1 MGERERVRVRV
12 RGERDL
18 LMDLNGERE
27 SKRLRICGDEDLDT
41 GLRSLF
47 GLDMGAALGG
57 EGGGILRT
65 LDGWTGPL
73 G

>member
-1 MGERERVRVRV
+1 
-12 RGERDL
+12 
-18 LMDLNGERE
+18 MDLDGERE
-27 SKRLRICGDEDLDT
+27 SKRLRARGDGDLDT

-57 EGGGILRT
+57 EGGGIFRSLGGGR
-65 LDGWTGPL
+65 GPL